1 MKDGKKYIN
10 SGLAKK
16 YGKPLCASH
25 GEYTQSK
32 TSYPKLNSSI
42 QGNKNT
48 KTTRIGYGVNGV

>member
-1 MKDGKKYIN
+1 MKKYIN

-16 YGKPLCASH
+16 YGKPLCVSE
-25 GEYTQSK
+25 GEHTQSK
-32 TSYPKLNSSI
+32 TSSPKLNSSI